1 MALKPIP
8 IHGPDGGG
16 PNADPDDPK
25 SLGIGPSGWWTEP
38 GGQRQSDSSEDD

>member
-1 MALKPIP
+1 MPLTPIP

-25 SLGIGPSGWWTEP
+25 SLGIGPTGWWTEL
-38 GGQRQSDSSEDD
+38 GGQQQPPAEDD